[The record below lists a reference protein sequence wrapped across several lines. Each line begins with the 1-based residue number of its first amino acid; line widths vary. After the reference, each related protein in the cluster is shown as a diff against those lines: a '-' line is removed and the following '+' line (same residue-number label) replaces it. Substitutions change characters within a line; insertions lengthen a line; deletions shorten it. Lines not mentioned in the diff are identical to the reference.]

1 MQIYYCSFR
10 IIIAHSV
17 LLLLIQYII
26 AHLNSL
32 LLNFNIAHLNH
43 FIAHLDYFI
52 AQLNISLFRPAVR
65 DTHMC
70 SHCRPTF
77 TEKSNFIITK
87 FINLYIIDN
96 NSLNVELYWKV
107 FVTSFRCN
115 SSFYLKY
122 YLKFFCRRRRPRS
135 RQLVIFFIT
144 IVSDYKHSSLHL
156 LFQKLEKLTL
166 QQLSSESDKKFL
178 KFFPNQ

>member
-52 AQLNISLFRPAVR
+52 AQLIISPILNYQ
-65 DTHMC
+65 MY
-70 SHCRPTF
+70 
-77 TEKSNFIITK
+77 EK
-87 FINLYIIDN
+87 
-96 NSLNVELYWKV
+96 
-107 FVTSFRCN
+107 
-115 SSFYLKY
+115 
-122 YLKFFCRRRRPRS
+122 
-135 RQLVIFFIT
+135 
-144 IVSDYKHSSLHL
+144 
-156 LFQKLEKLTL
+156 
-166 QQLSSESDKKFL
+166 
-178 KFFPNQ
+178 